1 MTNDRN
7 KNMEAIDASSVDVIS
22 IYRFTFTEN
31 FMSELYQ
38 FSKIHQ
44 YDDRVAFQEAWK
56 LWVDDNNELV
66 NDETR
71 RLTQLG
77 YDGETLEKMYKS
89 ARYYFRKKSTE
100 KKQPTERRKY
110 VGLSKDFLE
119 SIDNHIR
126 ENMKSADYQPK
137 TGFVQFCNENI
148 PGLKAAIHQLLEHN
162 RTTMN
167 AKMIEAKIKKTYKNR
182 YFVMVNK

>member
-77 YDGETLEKMYKS
+77 YDGETLERMYKS

-100 KKQPTERRKY
+100 KKTADRT
-110 VGLSKDFLE
+110 SK
-119 SIDNHIR
+119 ICWI
-126 ENMKSADYQPK
+126 
-137 TGFVQFCNENI
+137 
-148 PGLKAAIHQLLEHN
+148 
-162 RTTMN
+162 
-167 AKMIEAKIKKTYKNR
+167 IKRFFGIN
-182 YFVMVNK
+182 